1 MATTSPEVRETPAG
15 ESLSKFLAKS
25 PRLCRQGEVR
35 LTHAARVRGSR
46 HWRTRKHPFEGV
58 WVEVLAWIQAEPDAT
73 GKAVMA
79 RFQAGHP
86 DGFSKDSCGPYSAE

>member
-35 LTHAARVRGSR
+35 PLTRLACEVPGTGGPARTPSRGD
-46 HWRTRKHPFEGV
+46 
-58 WVEVLAWIQAEPDAT
+58 WVEVLAWLQAEPDAT
-73 GKAVMA
+73 GKALMA
-79 RFQAGHP
+79 RLQAGHP